1 MNSFG
6 VDRIVVSE
14 VNGLSDYISPQK
26 LADFIS
32 ASFDEEGLKD
42 LCFRLHVDY
51 DDLPALGKSNK
62 ARELVKR
69 MQHHKRTN
77 DLVETVQQ
85 LRPHLGLNLKV
96 LTHEVLSANDPRLQ
110 GVDSLLTEFR
120 QHYERLWEWKE
131 LHNHLDETLNVFG
144 QYAAQVE
151 RFADRN
157 EPIDLDPLNISW
169 QPVQRRIIVLLTWA
183 EQDLRH
189 IGEPYQVLDN
199 GARKGEKW
207 AIEVAELHQAL
218 DVYLQENPTQQA
230 AAAPTRR
237 RRFGDFFGS
246 EDRRQV
252 VVWQAWWR
260 GLRELTRS
268 CDNALKTHM
277 FMADKEL
284 RKTAM
289 ALYDLSKEALWN

>member
-1 MNSFG
+1 
-6 VDRIVVSE
+6 VSE

-62 ARELVKR
+62 ARELVKS
-69 MQHHKRTN
+69 MQHRNRTS
-77 DLVETVQQ
+77 DLVETVQE
-85 LRPHLGLNLKV
+85 LRPHLGLNLKA
-96 LTHEVLSANDPRLQ
+96 LTHEVLPANDPRLQ

-120 QHYERLWEWKE
+120 HHYERLREWKE

-169 QPVQRRIIVLLTWA
+169 QPVQRRIVVLLAWA

-199 GARKGEKW
+199 GERKGEKW

-218 DVYLQENPTQQA
+218 NVYLQENPTQQA
-230 AAAPTRR
+230 AGPTPRRWLGDLFNSEGRQQAA
-237 RRFGDFFGS
+237 
-246 EDRRQV
+246 
-252 VVWQAWWR
+252 VWQMWWR

-268 CDNALKTHM
+268 YDNTLKTHM